1 MVGTRTRR
9 IFGQGPSSHRR
20 PRCGFS
26 RPHQAARA
34 HRRRGAARDRHRE
47 GNVERVDLTLL
58 SVDEQKL
65 PVYLRMR
72 RMPLCDNK
80 PWPGEAV
87 IVAIPEGTARSHI
100 MLPSSLPAQYQK
112 RFSTVI
118 SDVATNH
125 RGSRII
131 GSPLETADQ
140 KRRAVRFAGIP
151 ALESC
156 GPRCVVVGD
165 PSPC

>member
-80 PWPGEAV
+80 PWPGK
-87 IVAIPEGTARSHI
+87 RS
-100 MLPSSLPAQYQK
+100 SS
-112 RFSTVI
+112 R
-118 SDVATNH
+118 
-125 RGSRII
+125 
-131 GSPLETADQ
+131 SPKE
-140 KRRAVRFAGIP
+140 RRAPTSCCPRRFP
-151 ALESC
+151 LSTKRDF
-156 GPRCVVVGD
+156 PR
-165 PSPC
+165 